1 MTATQTDLQ
10 ISVASQQYI
19 RVLVAEAAGTD
30 PTGDSVFMAFP
41 LTSVDPTIFYTGS
54 WVTLNGIFYA
64 RCLVGPGSSA
74 VLGIG
79 FYDVYVK
86 VSDSPEHPVLL
97 SGTLEV
103 F

>member
-10 ISVASQQYI
+10 ISVASEQYI
-19 RVLVAEAAGTD
+19 RVPIAEAAGTD
-30 PTGDSVFMAFP
+30 PTGDSVYMGFP
-41 LTSVDPTIFYTGS
+41 LTGEEPTVFYTGS

-74 VLGIG
+74 VLDVGY
-79 FYDVYVK
+79 YDVFVK